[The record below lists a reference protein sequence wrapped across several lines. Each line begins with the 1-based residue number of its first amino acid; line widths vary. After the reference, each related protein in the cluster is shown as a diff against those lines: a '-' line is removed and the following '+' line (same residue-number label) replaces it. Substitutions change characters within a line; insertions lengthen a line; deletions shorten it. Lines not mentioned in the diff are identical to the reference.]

1 MSVIVSFTKMTNLA
15 KVWQKLKQDD
25 ETGISIIVDFRKI
38 KNVAKFANVAR
49 IRQGSGKIT
58 CNQRE

>member
-1 MSVIVSFTKMTNLA
+1 MSVIVNFTKMTNLA

-25 ETGISIIVDFRKI
+25 ETGISIIADFRKI
-38 KNVAKFANVAR
+38 TNVAKFANVAR

-58 CNQRE
+58 CN